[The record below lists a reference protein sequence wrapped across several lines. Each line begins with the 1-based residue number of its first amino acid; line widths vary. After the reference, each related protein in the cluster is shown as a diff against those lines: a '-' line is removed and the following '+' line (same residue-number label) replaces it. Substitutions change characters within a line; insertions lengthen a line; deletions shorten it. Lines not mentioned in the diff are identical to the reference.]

1 VVVLKEIGYSTENIT
16 RQLGLSA
23 GTVATLY
30 NRARNKGYE
39 VVIVIPGSSM
49 GLFGINDEEETK

>member
-1 VVVLKEIGYSTENIT
+1 MVVLKEMGYSTDRIV

-23 GTVATLY
+23 ATVATLY

-39 VVIVIPGSSM
+39 VVIIIPGQSM
-49 GLFGINDEEETK
+49 GLFGIDGEEETV

>member
-1 VVVLKEIGYSTENIT
+1 MGYSTENIT

-39 VVIVIPGSSM
+39 VVIVIPGNSM
-49 GLFGINDEEETK
+49 GLFGIDDEEETK